1 MKRTFREKFSFILSY
16 NENFDKGYLL
26 EDLME
31 LITEEQLKS
40 IFDSYKNDYIE
51 AWEAYNDNKDYYGDK
66 EEPDDNQF

>member
-40 IFDSYKNDYIE
+40 IFDSYK
-51 AWEAYNDNKDYYGDK
+51 K
-66 EEPDDNQF
+66 